1 MIKVLQITGQLARN
15 GTETFI
21 MNVFRNINRQKIM
34 FDFLLFTQAIEN
46 GYYQEAESLGA
57 KIYRLPE
64 RKSGVVKYW
73 RALDRFFKEHAR
85 EYDAVHF
92 NGNSFTSV
100 TAVYYAKKY
109 KIPIRIVHS
118 HNSSTRGFHNKIL
131 HKLNKLFIHKIA
143 TDYLACSDRAAIW
156 AYGNTSVLAKSKI
169 INNGINLDEYHYN
182 ECLRGQVRREMEI
195 EKEFVIGNVG
205 RLTNVKNHV
214 YLIDVFAKIKEI
226 RKNSLLLIV
235 GEGELR
241 DFLHEK
247 VKALGLDGSIKFLG
261 IREDISKIMQ
271 AMDVFVMPSLYEGL
285 PFVLI
290 EAQAAGLPCFVSDTI
305 SRKVALTPSLKFL
318 DITSRPEVWAEAI
331 VADSRVSREVISNSE
346 LLKNYSIKNTCI
358 VLDEIYSQNTAN

>member
-156 AYGNTSVLAKSKI
+156 AYGNTVLVFLFSFI
-169 INNGINLDEYHYN
+169 FSFIVL
-182 ECLRGQVRREMEI
+182 
-195 EKEFVIGNVG
+195 
-205 RLTNVKNHV
+205 
-214 YLIDVFAKIKEI
+214 VFASYFNFMTYHKACTLHKTGTVSEFLNTVPKSSFKNVYII
-226 RKNSLLLIV
+226 RIYLL
-235 GEGELR
+235 
-241 DFLHEK
+241 
-247 VKALGLDGSIKFLG
+247 
-261 IREDISKIMQ
+261 
-271 AMDVFVMPSLYEGL
+271 
-285 PFVLI
+285 
-290 EAQAAGLPCFVSDTI
+290 VS
-305 SRKVALTPSLKFL
+305 
-318 DITSRPEVWAEAI
+318 
-331 VADSRVSREVISNSE
+331 
-346 LLKNYSIKNTCI
+346 
-358 VLDEIYSQNTAN
+358 